1 MILND
6 KEYEK
11 IALVTIGLTLLIFL
25 TRSYFRALS
34 FMWILTGAI
43 HIKRFG
49 YRKTGMEISSLIY
62 IGALFLSLTFALDAK
77 YSYKEIY
84 RHLYGFIPLFFLT
97 QVYIERK
104 LKEQLTNVI
113 CLVMTLYFFVLNIL
127 ITLQKLPTKS
137 HGRAVPLNIMPVE
150 FCFLAG
156 VALIYMF
163 AYYLKCE
170 NKNEKYLN
178 LLAVILMSYVI
189 IQTKTRGAWLGLIGA
204 LAVIYILNS
213 KEVKKAIITISAAI
227 FSSGFLFYIFRF
239 NSKIAPIY
247 NRVLSIANTKTDVSN
262 GARLV
267 AWKLGLD
274 RFLEKKLTG
283 WGYKVKMIYE
293 TGALGANQR
302 LEHPHS
308 DYISYLVATGVIGL
322 FSYLYF
328 MFVVAK
334 KALSNKDDIFWL
346 SMLGIVV
353 YIMIYGTV
361 ESLFQVTNS
370 LFLFLFFLSLCLI
383 EEGKSES

>member
-1 MILND
+1 MILNN

-11 IALVTIGLTLLIFL
+11 IALVTVGLTLLIFL

-34 FMWILTGAI
+34 FIWILTGVI

-49 YRKTGMEISSLIY
+49 YRKTGMEIPSLIY
-62 IGALFLSLTFALDAK
+62 IGALFLSLTFALDSR

-84 RHLYGFIPLFFLT
+84 RHLYGFVPLFFLS
-97 QVYIERK
+97 QVYIEKK

-113 CLVMTLYFFVLNIL
+113 CLVMTLYFFILNIL
-127 ITLQKLPTKS
+127 IILQKLPTKS

-163 AYYLKCE
+163 VYYLKSE
-170 NKNEKYLN
+170 KRIEKNLN
-178 LLAVILMSYVI
+178 LLGVILMTYI
-189 IQTKTRGAWLGLIGA
+189 ILQTKTRGAWLGLIGA
-204 LAVIYILNS
+204 LAVVYVLNS
-213 KEVKKAIITISAAI
+213 KEVKKAVISIAAII

-247 NRVLSIANTKTDVSN
+247 NRILSIVNTKTDVSN

-267 AWKLGLD
+267 AWRVGLD

-283 WGYKVKMIYE
+283 WGYKAKLIYE
-293 TGALGANQR
+293 AGTLGANQR

-308 DYISYLVATGVIGL
+308 DYISYLVGTGVVGL

-328 MFVVAK
+328 IFVITK
-334 KALSNKDDIFWL
+334 KALNNKNDIFWL

-353 YIMIYGTV
+353 YIMIYGAV

-383 EEGKSES
+383 KEEKNEG